1 MTPDDTT
8 ANRILVVDDEVL
20 VIDEYRRCLRAD
32 FKPDLANTTLKD
44 FEKVLFGD
52 ETDENDA
59 ATFNVKSCDQGQ
71 AAVEAVA
78 DAFNDGKPFS
88 IVFMDI
94 RMPPGINGIGAAKQI
109 RKLDPNVNIVL
120 VTGSFHSG
128 PEDLG
133 NEIPPADKI
142 FFFKKPFHGVECR
155 QLAAALC
162 GKWHADLALRQVNE
176 MLEQR
181 VAERTSALHKLAYYD
196 PLTELPNRLRLI
208 DELQSMIGKADDP
221 DLHTAVV
228 LLDIERFS
236 FLNET
241 IGYDIG
247 TELLKA
253 IGTRLAGLMNEI
265 AGAGSTLVG
274 RFGDDEFACL
284 ISGIADQ
291 NALHMLAEQIRSK
304 IEKPF
309 VVGGRDLFL
318 KASIGVSW
326 HPAHGRGAQAIFRG
340 AEAALHRAKRKSG
353 PGITYYKAEMQHR
366 ARHKFSIESE
376 LRQAISAGQIGAY
389 FQPQLRLST
398 GQTAGVE
405 ALARWIRPDGSIIPP
420 SDFIPLSEE
429 MGIIDGLFESV
440 LHFVCDSL
448 SLWRKESD
456 WDIPISVNL
465 SPHQLRNPNLL
476 DDIRQILRGQNI
488 DQKLINVELTETMLL
503 EDFKLAH
510 AALTDLS
517 SYGLDIHIDDF
528 GTGYSSLSYLVDLP
542 VRTLKVDRS
551 FVTRLTESRTDA
563 RFFQAI
569 LGVAKA
575 IDLDVIAEGVET
587 QEQFVLLQNFG
598 CDLAQGFFIAEP
610 MPRQEFHAWCAEK
623 EDRTNVLRTI
633 PVVAEERKRPVP
645 QS

>member
-1 MTPDDTT
+1 
-8 ANRILVVDDEVL
+8 
-20 VIDEYRRCLRAD
+20 
-32 FKPDLANTTLKD
+32 
-44 FEKVLFGD
+44 
-52 ETDENDA
+52 
-59 ATFNVKSCDQGQ
+59 
-71 AAVEAVA
+71 
-78 DAFNDGKPFS
+78 
-88 IVFMDI
+88 MDI
-94 RMPPGINGIGAAKQI
+94 RMPPGIDGIEAAKQI

-120 VTGSFHSG
+120 VTGSFRSD

-133 NEIPPADKI
+133 NQIPPADKI
-142 FFFKKPFHGVECR
+142 FFFKKPFHAVECR

-162 GKWHADLALRQVNE
+162 GKWHADLALRKVNE

-196 PLTELPNRLRLI
+196 PLTKLPNRLRSI
-208 DELQSMIGKADDP
+208 DELQSMIGKADGP

-241 IGYDIG
+241 IGYDFG
-247 TELLKA
+247 TELLKSIA
-253 IGTRLAGLMNEI
+253 TRLAELMTDI
-265 AGAGSTLVG
+265 AGTGSAVVG

-284 ISGIADQ
+284 ISGIADE
-291 NALHMLAEQIRSK
+291 NALHVLAEQIRSK
-304 IEKPF
+304 IEEPF

-318 KASIGVSW
+318 KSSIGVSW
-326 HPAHGRGAQAIFRG
+326 HPAHGRDAQAIFRG
-340 AEAALHRAKRKSG
+340 AEAALHRAKRKTG
-353 PGITYYKAEMQHR
+353 PGITFYKAEMQHR

-376 LRQAISAGQIGAY
+376 LRQAISSGQIGAY

-398 GQTAGVE
+398 GQTAGAE
-405 ALARWIRPDGSIIPP
+405 ALARWIRPDGSIISP

-440 LHFVCDSL
+440 LNFVCESL
-448 SLWRKESD
+448 SQWRKESD

-465 SPHQLRNPNLL
+465 SPHQLRNPKLL
-476 DDIRQILRGQNI
+476 DHIRQILTEHNI

-517 SYGLDIHIDDF
+517 EYGLDIHIDDF

-551 FVTRLTESRTDA
+551 FVARLTESRTDA

-587 QEQFVLLQNFG
+587 QEQFVLLEKFG

-610 MPRQEFHAWCAEK
+610 MPRQEFHAWCTAE
-623 EDRTNVLRTI
+623 EDHTNVLRTMTL
-633 PVVAEERKRPVP
+633 VAEERKQPVP